1 MDPVNPLRTIAPT
14 VDADVL
20 QVLARTQR
28 GLNGSM
34 VARLSGRSYAQVRT
48 SLHRLVSHG
57 LVTTQDAGSAVLYRL
72 NRSHVLSGPVL
83 AVVAATGTVEAWLGD
98 RLGRWS
104 PPPVAVVLFG
114 SWARGAAAP
123 DSDLDLLVVRADD
136 VDADGPW
143 GEQLHATGEE
153 LEALTGNPVQ
163 FVQVTTAQLATAVRE
178 AQPLITGLRQ
188 DGRVLVG
195 PSLRALLAAGGP
207 A

>member
-1 MDPVNPLRTIAPT
+1 MDAVNPLRTIAPT

-28 GLNGSM
+28 DLNGSM
-34 VARLSGRSYAQVRT
+34 VAKLSGRSYAQVRT
-48 SLHRLVSHG
+48 SLHRLASHG
-57 LVTTQDAGSAVLYRL
+57 LVTIQDVGSAVLYRL

-83 AVVAATGTVEAWLGD
+83 AVVAATGTVEVWLVD

-114 SWARGAAAP
+114 SWARGAAAS
-123 DSDLDLLVVRADD
+123 DSDLDLLVVRTDG
-136 VDADGPW
+136 VDAEGPW

-163 FVQVTTAQLATAVRE
+163 FVQVTAAQLATAVRE
-178 AQPLITGLRQ
+178 AQPLITGLRR

-195 PSLRALLAAGGP
+195 PPLRVLLSAGAP

>member
-1 MDPVNPLRTIAPT
+1 MRTIAPT